1 MHVGEKHNRYD
12 LCQKNENDQ
21 KDVHDE
27 AFKCKF
33 LLVDHMHV
41 EEDCKGTAQ
50 CIDDHLTDSVRIEAE
65 KLDTSQHGQIYVR
78 MCLIV
83 DIGHERGADSDCAL
97 KV

>member
-12 LCQKNENDQ
+12 LCQKNENDK

-50 CIDDHLTDSVRIEAE
+50 CIDDHLTDTVRIEAE
-65 KLDTSQHGQIYVR
+65 KLDTSQHG
-78 MCLIV
+78 
-83 DIGHERGADSDCAL
+83 
-97 KV
+97 